1 MTHHLRDEEL
11 HDLVDGV
18 LPEAERQ
25 MVDAHVA
32 CCVECSERV
41 EQLRRLLAMA
51 RAAPRGVAP
60 PDDWWP
66 AIRTTIGQRKIVPIG
81 AIPSQPPRPW
91 WTRPWAMAA
100 AAVLLVAASATVT
113 AIVVRPPER
122 VPMAGVP
129 DSGFSV
135 PSVSPRL
142 ATMTANYEGLTRQLL
157 TDFESRRGALPP
169 EAVTQVEQNLR
180 VIDMAISEIVTVLQ
194 AEPDNDVLLELLDTS
209 YRQKVA
215 VLEHATESVS

>member
-1 MTHHLRDEEL
+1 MTPHLRDEEL

-18 LPEAERQ
+18 LPEAGRQ
-25 MVDAHVA
+25 TVDAHIA
-32 CCVECSERV
+32 SCLECSERV
-41 EQLRRLLAMA
+41 ERLRRLLAMA
-51 RAAPRGVAP
+51 REAPRGVAP

-66 AIRTTIGQRKIVPIG
+66 AIRSTINQRKIVPLG
-81 AIPSQPPRPW
+81 AVPNQPSRPW
-91 WTRPWAMAA
+91 WTRPWALAA
-100 AAVLLVAASATVT
+100 AAMLLVAVSAAVT
-113 AIVVRPPER
+113 AIVLRPPPQ
-122 VPMAGVP
+122 VPIARAS

-157 TDFESRRGALPP
+157 IDFDSRRAALPP
-169 EAVTQVEQNLR
+169 AAVAQVEQNLR
-180 VIDMAISEIVTVLQ
+180 VIDIAISEIVTVLQ